1 MIDPKVVEI
10 VLARAQGYCEACG
23 LSAQESMAFHH
34 RKLKSREPRKHL
46 RDSPSN
52 LLWVHHSC
60 HNLGTD
66 SIHLKVSDAS
76 IKGWIVPSWAKPEE
90 YPCLRPNGV
99 LALLE
104 NDGSITL
111 LPKQEG
117 A

>member
-1 MIDPKVVEI
+1 
-10 VLARAQGYCEACG
+10 
-23 LSAQESMAFHH
+23 MALHH

-46 RDSPSN
+46 RDSPAN

-60 HNLGTD
+60 HNLGTN
-66 SIHLKVSDAS
+66 SIHSKVADAS
-76 IKGWIVPSWAKPEE
+76 AKGWIVPSWAKPEE
-90 YPCLRPNGV
+90 YPCQLADGH
-99 LALLE
+99 LALLL